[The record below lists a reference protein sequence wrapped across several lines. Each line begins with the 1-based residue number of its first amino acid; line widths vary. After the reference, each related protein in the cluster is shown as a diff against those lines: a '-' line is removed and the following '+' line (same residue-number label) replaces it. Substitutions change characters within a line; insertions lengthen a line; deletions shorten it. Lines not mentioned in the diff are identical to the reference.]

1 MLPRPNFS
9 PEELSVARRLEKYF
23 SNADMDF
30 LEKVFQAQLIA
41 SYELE
46 SGQPATETE
55 RIQIMT
61 FMDTLDTI
69 WHKLTRP

>member
-1 MLPRPNFS
+1 MYTASDLS
-9 PEELSVARRLEKYF
+9 PAELSIARRLECYF
-23 SNADMDF
+23 CNNDMDF

-46 SGQPATETE
+46 SGQPCTETE
-55 RIQIMT
+55 RTHIMT

-69 WHKLTRP
+69 WRKLTRP